1 MQSMDPDVG
10 LLGMEALGPDPALG
24 GVVSLPR
31 GLAVLELVENPQGE
45 GLQDLAGCGG
55 LGSAAPEHVAHTSPG
70 TRGQDQDLGV

>member
-1 MQSMDPDVG
+1 M
-10 LLGMEALGPDPALG
+10 
-24 GVVSLPR
+24 SLPR